1 LASGR
6 DAGFSN
12 QANGSEPLN
21 RNPRIGRWS
30 GAVHNHSGIRLK
42 EYPEKAFTDKVAL
55 VTGATSGIGG
65 AAALAFAREGA
76 RVVVS
81 GRRKE
86 EGHETVALIQQ
97 IGGKATFVQ
106 TDVTREP
113 EVAALVGATLAA
125 YGRLDV
131 AFNNAGVEGTPGSI
145 HEQTVENHQHIMDAN
160 VLGLLL
166 SLKHEFAAM
175 VKGGGGA
182 IVNNA
187 SVAELVGFPGAALY
201 VASKHAVMG
210 LTKPAALEYA
220 TRGIQVNA
228 VAPGAVE
235 TPMFD
240 RFTAAWEPI
249 ATARLPRCTLW
260 AARARPEKSP
270 QPSCGCVRT
279 RRPSSR
285 ANPSPWM
292 EDGRPSSRVNLPA
305 GWVTA

>member
-1 LASGR
+1 M
-6 DAGFSN
+6 
-12 QANGSEPLN
+12 
-21 RNPRIGRWS
+21 
-30 GAVHNHSGIRLK
+30 
-42 EYPEKAFTDKVAL
+42 KAFTDKVAL
-55 VTGATSGIGG
+55 VTGATGGIGR

-86 EGHETVALIQQ
+86 EGHETVALIQE

-113 EVAALVGATLAA
+113 EVAGLVGATLAA

-145 HEQTVENHQHIMDAN
+145 HEQNVENYQHIMDAN

-166 SLKHEFAAM
+166 SLKHEIAAM

-201 VASKHAVMG
+201 VASKHAVLG
-210 LTKPAALEYA
+210 LTKSAALEYA
-220 TRGIQVNA
+220 TRGIRVNA
-228 VAPGAVE
+228 VAPGAIE

-240 RFTAAWEPI
+240 RFTAALGTDSHRQIAALHPMGRTGQTGEI
-249 ATARLPRCTLW
+249 ATAVLW
-260 AARARPEKSP
+260 LCSDEASFVTGQSLA
-270 QPSCGCVRT
+270 V
-279 RRPSSR
+279 
-285 ANPSPWM
+285 
-292 EDGRPSSRVNLPA
+292 DG
-305 GWVTA
+305 GWTAK